1 MYDLINAITDHPKT
15 PAHLRQYLDDHVD
28 TDTQD
33 GLALF
38 DVLRFTRIL
47 TTTYP
52 AAHEMFGHNG
62 QPFRQLAE
70 IIIQGLQATPDY
82 ERLQELI
89 FTLSQ
94 KLEPH
99 KDEHGYVEVDG
110 LTIEEAEHWVAMF
123 RQEKNR
129 HSLKELRA

>member
-1 MYDLINAITDHPKT
+1 MYALVNAINDHPKT
-15 PAHLRQYLDDHVD
+15 PAHLRQYLFDHVD
-28 TDTQD
+28 TDTPD

-62 QPFRQLAE
+62 QPFRQLAD
-70 IIIQGLQATPDY
+70 IIIQGLQATSDY

-89 FTLSQ
+89 FSMAQ

-99 KDEHGYVEVDG
+99 KDEHGFVEVEG
-110 LTIEEAEHWVAMF
+110 LTVEEAEHWVTMF
-123 RQEKNR
+123 RQGENISR
-129 HSLKELRA
+129 TKEILP